1 MSQTAE
7 QHKDPSLHFEVQ
19 LHDDDAYEKEELG
32 LPVEAAAPAVPSICG
47 LPLKYVSL
55 VTLAVQN
62 AALTLIMHWS
72 RVSAAPSHTYSA
84 AAAVLMVELLKGS
97 ISLVVAFS
105 RLDSYAPQYQPLGS
119 QSSTSLLNP
128 WVWLSRFRRLG
139 KEVFRSDCWKLSIPA
154 ILYVIQNNLQFVAV
168 SNLEAAT
175 FQVSYQMK
183 ILTTAAFSV
192 VMLRKKLSPVKWL
205 ALLFLAIG
213 VGIVQIQSG
222 SGHKSSDE
230 VQRDMNAF
238 KGFMAVVAACFTSGL
253 AGVYFE
259 MVLKNSPGDLWV
271 RNVQL
276 SLFSLLPALVPIV
289 FSGNSNSTPTTP
301 SGWFSTSLFEN
312 FGVWAWATV
321 LTQVLGGLLTALVI
335 KYADNILKGFA
346 TSLSIVIS
354 FLASVALFNFEITVS
369 FIVGATVVL
378 IATWMYNQPDSSSS
392 TSGSEGSRESRSWS
406 WHWRRPTFCSSRNA
420 SALELTGGTLSRR
433 ASTSSLSSLASAT
446 GTRPPYHHSPSKSFP
461 SSPTDRHAPIL
472 GPFPGE
478 GGALPSPGAS
488 RKQGQFFAAPLRA
501 TKVFAK
507 RMSLFRSASFS
518 GRAEIDGGGQEYQ
531 LLTQTGSYPASR
543 PGSALGSYPSS
554 RPPSSLASSARP
566 SLDRAS

>member
-1 MSQTAE
+1 MSQQSE
-7 QHKDPSLHFEVQ
+7 QYKDPSLHFEVEV
-19 LHDDDAYEKEELG
+19 HEEDAYEKEELG
-32 LPVEAAAPAVPSICG
+32 LPPADATPAVPSICG

-105 RLDSYAPQYQPLGS
+105 RLDSYAPQYQPLGQ

-192 VMLRKKLSPVKWL
+192 VMLRKKLSPVKWM

-289 FSGNSNSTPTTP
+289 FSGNSNPSPTSP
-301 SGWFSTSLFEN
+301 SGWFTTSLFEN

-354 FLASVALFNFEITVS
+354 FLVSVALFHFEITVS
-369 FIVGATVVL
+369 FILGATVVL
-378 IATWMYNQPDSSSS
+378 VATWMYNQPDSSSS
-392 TSGSEGSRESRSWS
+392 TSGSEGTRESRAWS
-406 WHWRRPTFCSSRNA
+406 WHWRRPAFCSRNA

-446 GTRPPYHHSPSKSFP
+446 ARPPYHHAPSKSFP
-461 SSPTDRHAPIL
+461 PSPTDRHSPA
-472 GPFPGE
+472 F
-478 GGALPSPGAS
+478 GGADGAAPAA
-488 RKQGQFFAAPLRA
+488 RQQGQFFAAPLRA
-501 TKVFAK
+501 TKVFAH
-507 RMSLFRSASFS
+507 RHIGLFRSASF
-518 GRAEIDGGGQEYQ
+518 GARPEPDAAAEYP
-531 LLTQTGSYPASR
+531 LLAQSASYPASR
-543 PGSALGSYPSS
+543 PGSALGAYPAS

>member
-1 MSQTAE
+1 M
-7 QHKDPSLHFEVQ
+7 
-19 LHDDDAYEKEELG
+19 
-32 LPVEAAAPAVPSICG
+32 
-47 LPLKYVSL
+47 
-55 VTLAVQN
+55 
-62 AALTLIMHWS
+62 
-72 RVSAAPSHTYSA
+72 
-84 AAAVLMVELLKGS
+84 
-97 ISLVVAFS
+97 
-105 RLDSYAPQYQPLGS
+105 
-119 QSSTSLLNP
+119 
-128 WVWLSRFRRLG
+128 
-139 KEVFRSDCWKLSIPA
+139 
-154 ILYVIQNNLQFVAV
+154 IQNNLQFVAV

-222 SGHKSSDE
+222 SSHKSSED

-289 FSGNSNSTPTTP
+289 FSGSSNPTPTG
-301 SGWFSTSLFEN
+301 SGWFSTSLFDN

-354 FLASVALFNFEITVS
+354 FLSSVALFHFQITVS
-369 FIVGATVVL
+369 FVLGAAVVL
-378 IATWMYNQPDSSSS
+378 VATWMYNQPDSSSS
-392 TSGSEGSRESRSWS
+392 TSGSEGPSRSWS
-406 WHWRRPTFCSSRNA
+406 WRWSRPAFCPSRNA

-433 ASTSSLSSLASAT
+433 ASTSSLSSLSSFT
-446 GTRPPYHHSPSKSFP
+446 NTTSPHPPYHHAASKSFP
-461 SSPTDRHAPIL
+461 SSPIDRRSPVL
-472 GPFPGE
+472 GQFPE
-478 GGALPSPGAS
+478 TLPTK
-488 RKQGQFFAAPLRA
+488 KQGQFFAAPLRA
-501 TKVFAK
+501 TKGFAK

-518 GRAEIDGGGQEYQ
+518 GRGEVDGGGQEYQ
-531 LLTQTGSYPASR
+531 LLSQSSSYPASR
-543 PGSALGSYPSS
+543 PGSALASYPGS
-554 RPPSSLASSARP
+554 RPPSSLASSART
-566 SLDRAS
+566 SLDRTS

>member
-1 MSQTAE
+1 MSE
-7 QHKDPSLHFEVQ
+7 QHKDPSLQFEVE
-19 LHDDDAYEKEELG
+19 LHDNDPYEKEELG
-32 LPVEAAAPAVPSICG
+32 LPAEVVSTTPSIFG

-62 AALTLIMHWS
+62 AALTLIMHYS

-97 ISLVVAFS
+97 ISLVVAFT
-105 RLDSYAPQYQPLGS
+105 RLDSYAPQHQPLGP
-119 QSSTSLLNP
+119 QPSTSLLNP
-128 WVWLSRFRRLG
+128 WVWVSRFRRLG

-205 ALLFLAIG
+205 ALLFLAMG

-222 SGHKSSDE
+222 SGHRSSED

-289 FSGNSNSTPTTP
+289 FTGSSNPTPS

-354 FLASVALFNFEITVS
+354 FLASVALFHFQITVS
-369 FIVGATVVL
+369 FIVGAAVVL
-378 IATWMYNQPDSSSS
+378 VATWMYNQPDSSSS
-392 TSGSEGSRESRSWS
+392 TSGSEGSAREPRSWS
-406 WHWRRPTFCSSRNA
+406 WRWHRPAFCSRNA

-433 ASTSSLSSLASAT
+433 ASTSSLSSLASFTNTASS
-446 GTRPPYHHSPSKSFP
+446 RPYHHAPSKSFP
-461 SSPTDRHAPIL
+461 SSPIDRRSPIL
-472 GPFPGE
+472 GQFSEATP
-478 GGALPSPGAS
+478 AK
-488 RKQGQFFAAPLRA
+488 KQGQFFAAPLRA
-501 TKVFAK
+501 TKVFAN
-507 RMSLFRSASFS
+507 RMSLFRSASYS
-518 GRAEIDGGGQEYQ
+518 GRPEVDGSGQEYQ
-531 LLTQTGSYPASR
+531 LLAQSSSYPASR
-543 PGSALGSYPSS
+543 PGSALASYPGS

-566 SLDRAS
+566 SLDRAQ

>member
-1 MSQTAE
+1 MSEISE
-7 QHKDPSLHFEVQ
+7 QHKDPSFHFEVE
-19 LHDDDAYEKEELG
+19 LHDEDAYEKEELG
-32 LPVEAAAPAVPSICG
+32 LTAEVAPAVPSICG

-62 AALTLIMHWS
+62 AALTLIMHYS
-72 RVSAAPSHTYSA
+72 RVSAAPSRTYSA

-97 ISLVVAFS
+97 ISLAVAFT
-105 RLDSYAPQYQPLGS
+105 RIDSYAPQYQPLGS
-119 QSSTSLLNP
+119 QPATSLLNP

-213 VGIVQIQSG
+213 VGIVQIQNG
-222 SGHKSSDE
+222 SGHKSPDDMH
-230 VQRDMNAF
+230 RDMNAF
-238 KGFMAVVAACFTSGL
+238 KGFMAVAAACFTSGL

-289 FSGNSNSTPTTP
+289 FSGSSNPVPTTG

-354 FLASVALFNFEITVS
+354 FLASVALFHFQITVS
-369 FIVGATVVL
+369 FILGATVVL
-378 IATWMYNQPDSSSS
+378 VATWMYNQPDSSS
-392 TSGSEGSRESRSWS
+392 TSGSEGTARESRSWS
-406 WHWRRPTFCSSRNA
+406 WRWRRPSFCSSRNA
-420 SALELTGGTLSRR
+420 SAVELTGGTLSRR
-433 ASTSSLSSLASAT
+433 ASTSSLSSLASFNAT
-446 GTRPPYHHSPSKSFP
+446 SPRPPYHHSPSRSFP
-461 SSPTDRHAPIL
+461 SSPTERHSPVLGQLSGAAP
-472 GPFPGE
+472 
-478 GGALPSPGAS
+478 PSA
-488 RKQGQFFAAPLRA
+488 RRQGQFFAAPLRA
-501 TKVFAK
+501 TKAFAK
-507 RMSLFRSASFS
+507 RLTLFRSASFS
-518 GRAEIDGGGQEYQ
+518 GRAAEAEAGLPEYQ
-531 LLTQTGSYPASR
+531 LAGSYPSSR
-543 PGSALGSYPSS
+543 PGSALGSYSS
-554 RPPSSLASSARP
+554 PRPPSSLVSSARP
-566 SLDRAS
+566 SLDRAQ